1 MNKPWGTETLL
12 TEPDSPYC
20 AKVLEITSGQRLSLQ
35 SHTEKLETLVLESGL
50 AEITVGS
57 ETRVMPF
64 RKAFNIPPNTPHR
77 IKAYTDCVIFEAST
91 PERGKTIRHE
101 DDYGRGD
108 QVYD

>member
-1 MNKPWGTETLL
+1 VNKPWGTETLL
-12 TEPDSPYC
+12 TASDSPYC
-20 AKVLEITSGQRLSLQ
+20 AKVLEIRANERLSLQ

-50 AEITVGS
+50 AEITVGEQTS
-57 ETRVMPF
+57 VMPF

-91 PERGKTIRHE
+91 PERGTTIRHE

-108 QVYD
+108 ESYG